1 MSYILDALRKA
12 DAQRER
18 DSSRGIHAH
27 PTPPGVGANNG
38 PRPVW
43 LWGGIGALV
52 VVVAASAWYMS
63 KGKPP
68 AGPVLTAQPSI
79 PKPPKLQ
86 ADAAPAVMPAPP
98 PPPPVVA
105 GVPPVTGA
113 RVITPPSRPRTEM
126 PMPQMGGMAPRPSPP
141 PPVQTAVQAPVQAP
155 PAQAT
160 VPSAVAGL
168 PPDAPRVAIS
178 GGVFSP
184 NPAQRMLIVG
194 GQVFNEG
201 SEIAPGLTIDEIK
214 PRTAVLKFR
223 GARYTVSY

>member
-27 PTPPGVGANNG
+27 PVPPGAGTTSG
-38 PRPVW
+38 MRPEW
-43 LWGGIGALV
+43 LWGGVGALIV
-52 VVVAASAWYMS
+52 VAGAGAWYMTRGKTSAVPVAASN
-63 KGKPP
+63 PTTLIP
-68 AGPVLTAQPSI
+68 QPNPLP
-79 PKPPKLQ
+79 PKPQ
-86 ADAAPAVMPAPP
+86 VNAAPAVMPAPP
-98 PPPPVVA
+98 RVVA
-105 GVPPVTGA
+105 GVPPMATM
-113 RVITPPSRPRTEM
+113 RVITPPTQPRTEI
-126 PMPQMGGMAPRPSPP
+126 PIPTRGGMAPPP
-141 PPVQTAVQAPVQAP
+141 QQQPQAAQPQP
-155 PAQAT
+155 PAAT
-160 VPSAVAGL
+160 PPAATGL

-178 GGVFSP
+178 GGVYSP

-223 GARYTVSY
+223 GARYTVAY

>member
-27 PTPPGVGANNG
+27 PAPPGAGMNNG
-38 PRPVW
+38 MRPAW

-52 VVVAASAWYMS
+52 VVAGAGAWYMS

-68 AGPVLTAQPSI
+68 ALPVAQPAAAQPSI
-79 PKPPKLQ
+79 AQPAKPQ
-86 ADAAPAVMPAPP
+86 VNAAPAVMPAPP
-98 PPPPVVA
+98 RVIP
-105 GVPPVTGA
+105 GVPPVTNA
-113 RVITPPSRPRTEM
+113 RVITPPAQPRRET
-126 PMPQMGGMAPRPSPP
+126 PMPARGGMAPPP
-141 PPVQTAVQAPVQAP
+141 PPLPPQQQQQQQQPAPAAAP
-155 PAQAT
+155 
-160 VPSAVAGL
+160 PSAVAGL
-168 PPDAPRVAIS
+168 PPDAPHVAIS
-178 GGVFSP
+178 GGVYSP

-214 PRTAVLKFR
+214 PRTTVLKFR
-223 GARYTVSY
+223 GVRYTVAY